1 MQHSSLY
8 TVLFAAAL
16 CIVCSV
22 LVSSSAVGLHDRQ
35 VRNQLIDQQK
45 KVLAV
50 IGLIDPGDSPP
61 AAEVERLFEENL
73 EARIVSLQ
81 TGAYVEGVDAIA
93 FDQRKAAKD
102 PETSRPAPANPA
114 RVRRVPDQARIYLYS
129 EGEELQAL
137 VLPIEGMGLWST
149 LYGYV
154 ALERDART
162 IRGLT
167 FYEHGETAGLGGEV
181 DNPRWKALWPGRLA
195 FDEDWQT
202 KIAVIKGAA
211 GPPGDDPYR
220 VDGLSGATLTCNGV
234 TNALRFWLGD
244 AGFGPFLAEY
254 RAGEGGKP

>member
-8 TVLFAAAL
+8 TVLFAGAL

-22 LVSSSAVGLHDRQ
+22 IVSASAVGLRERQ
-35 VRNQLIDQQK
+35 ERNQLIDQQK

-50 IGLIDPGDSPP
+50 VGLIEPGDRPSG
-61 AAEVERLFEENL
+61 AEVTRLFGERLL
-73 EARIVSLQ
+73 ARVVSLE
-81 TGAYVEGVDAIA
+81 TGGYVEDVDALGY
-93 FDQRKAAKD
+93 DQRGAARD
-102 PETSRPAPANPA
+102 PETSRPAPDNPA
-114 RVRRVPDQARIYLYS
+114 RVRRVPDLARIYLYS
-129 EGEELQAL
+129 EGDELEAI

-154 ALERDART
+154 ALEADART

-195 FDEDWQT
+195 FDEEWRP
-202 KIAVIKGAA
+202 KIRVVKGAA
-211 GPPGDDPYR
+211 GPVEDDPYR

-234 TNALRFWLGD
+234 TNALHFWLGD
-244 AGFGPFLAEY
+244 AGFGPFLERY
-254 RAGEGGKP
+254 RAGEVGSS